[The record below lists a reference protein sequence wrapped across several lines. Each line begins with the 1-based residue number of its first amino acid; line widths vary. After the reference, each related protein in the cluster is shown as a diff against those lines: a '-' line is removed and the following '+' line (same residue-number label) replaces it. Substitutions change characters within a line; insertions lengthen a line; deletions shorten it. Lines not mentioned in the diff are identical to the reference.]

1 LKKLLIL
8 DYLPEL
14 FTSEVSMPSSIQQAI
29 NFLETQWSSIND
41 NKIKGIL
48 AELAFK
54 SFLNQQGIHFIPG
67 GWIMSPGN
75 KTITQVPAREKVCL
89 LPRNAPFS
97 WQAASTNAAAPV
109 TPAEISA
116 YNYFR
121 QVGVTTYLVCPSN
134 IVEADFAIPQP
145 SHRAV
150 RASYPKSYHLDFMS
164 ISPNGQLQSN
174 PVATVFQAFPVR
186 NGNSGLRCSQLNR
199 IAASQAPWNDSEAIA
214 RLFWFE
220 YTRYFVQIDY
230 LVSNIDGI
238 HFIIVP
244 SGSCIPVE
252 LKSKTVANDT
262 LLGDWFGIDMGPFA
276 KLAFFTANSMNTDAL
291 YVVQEVDSD
300 RNHVEWYGIRF
311 TELVKSCSWVWQA
324 GGKGMMGGAS
334 STYKIPKAAFTQ
346 LAELFPTL

>member
-1 LKKLLIL
+1 
-8 DYLPEL
+8 
-14 FTSEVSMPSSIQQAI
+14 MPFSIQQAI

-75 KTITQVPAREKVCL
+75 KTIIQVPAHEKVCL
-89 LPRNAPFS
+89 LPRNATFS
-97 WQAASTNAAAPV
+97 WQAPTTNAAAPV

-134 IVEADFAIPQP
+134 IIEADFAIPQP
-145 SHRAV
+145 RQGAV
-150 RASYPKSYHLDFMS
+150 RASYPRRYHLDFMS
-164 ISPNGQLQSN
+164 IYPNGQLQSN
-174 PVATVFQAFPVR
+174 PVATVFQAFPAR

-199 IAASQAPWNDSEAIA
+199 IAANQAPWNDSEVIA

-230 LVSNIDGI
+230 LVSNNDLDL
-238 HFIIVP
+238 FIIGP
-244 SGSCIPVE
+244 SGSCFPVE
-252 LKSKTVANDT
+252 LKSKTVANDNI
-262 LLGDWFGIDMGPFA
+262 LGDWFGIDMGPFA

-291 YVVQEVDSD
+291 YVVQEVDAD

-311 TELVKSCSWVWQA
+311 TELVKSCSWIGQA
-324 GGKGMMGGAS
+324 GGTGIKRGAS
-334 STYKIPKAAFTQ
+334 STYKAPKAAFTR
-346 LAELFPTL
+346 LVELLPTL